1 MPGSGQGWLL
11 FFARDGFESSTAHR
25 SHKKGWRMGRCRRGR
40 CRRNADCRRRHEP
53 APEPHQNRRISRD
66 GGSKALMSDEWRR
79 GLETRFETH
88 RGWWSWRGEG
98 AAYALRP
105 EASCGRLRYRL
116 GRGGGEGGGALPGS
130 GFATGHF
137 LAAAAVPLCP
147 ATCCEHT
154 PRPMKHC
161 APKVAWQPMGRGQ
174 GNKGG
179 SYNTHLEPSPVA
191 ELRTRW
197 GARGWMSWVSRLCL
211 SA

>member
-1 MPGSGQGWLL
+1 M
-11 FFARDGFESSTAHR
+11 
-25 SHKKGWRMGRCRRGR
+25 
-40 CRRNADCRRRHEP
+40 
-53 APEPHQNRRISRD
+53 
-66 GGSKALMSDEWRR
+66 
-79 GLETRFETH
+79 
-88 RGWWSWRGEG
+88 GEG

-197 GARGWMSWVSRLCL
+197 GARGWMSWVSRLCSSAYARSGIGL
-211 SA
+211 SPMGARRRGGGLLHCHHGQRNTPVGSDLGAFAALAADV